1 MGHDIVLAPEM
12 SYNNS
17 SGRSKPG
24 AIFGALDRGYLKVN
38 RIDTQILRD
47 PYTQATKG
55 LIRFVARRRVGGKV
69 ILPEAIKVLTLH
81 A

>member
-12 SYNNS
+12 PWNNAA
-17 SGRSKPG
+17 GRNTVG
-24 AIFGALDRGYLKVN
+24 AIFGDLQRGYLLVN

-55 LIRFVARRRVGGKV
+55 LIRFIARRRVGGKV
-69 ILPEAIKVLTLH
+69 ILPEAIKTLTLH
-81 A
+81 S